1 MKAIRIHANGGPELM
16 RWEEVELPPPGAG
29 QVRIRHTAIA
39 VNFSDVN
46 VRRGGFY
53 MAQPLRF
60 PVILGNEAAGV
71 VASVG
76 ADVRGVAPG
85 DRVAY
90 VGTGGPF
97 YEATGAYAE
106 ERNVPASCLVA
117 LPDAISEI
125 QAAALLLKGLT

>member
-1 MKAIRIHANGGPELM
+1 MTICAIRIHENGGTNVL
-16 RWEEVELPPPGAG
+16 RWEPVDLPAPGAG
-29 QVRIRHTAIA
+29 EARIRHTAIA

-53 MAQPLRF
+53 LARPLEF

-71 VASVG
+71 VESIGPNVTG
-76 ADVRGVAPG
+76 LRPG

-97 YEATGAYAE
+97 YENTGAYAE
-106 ERNVPASCLVA
+106 VRNVPAKCLIK
-117 LPDAISEI
+117 LPDSISDV
-125 QAAALLLKGLT
+125 QAAA